1 MGLCG
6 AGAHRAIIAPH
17 KLGEQTIMSV
27 KWGGI
32 ASGAV
37 KGGGMPSRAVKVD
50 KHRRKLL
57 KFAAAGTAGLITSP
71 WTFQSSRAATKTIK
85 IGQITPE
92 TGPIAAFGE
101 PSKWVA
107 DEVSKFLGD
116 GIVVAGEKH
125 RVEILNRDS
134 QSNPNRA
141 SEVAAQLI
149 NNDRVDIMIASS
161 TGDTTNPVAD
171 QCELA
176 GVPCITSDDPWQSWF
191 FGRKG
196 DPKKGFEWTYH
207 FFWGFDM
214 VANMFAEMWLSIPT
228 NKTAG
233 IMLTNDP
240 VHVLPAT
247 VKSHGFDVH
256 YLGLY
261 PPLSDD
267 FSAQIG
273 QLKSMNTDIACGIF
287 NPPQFAIFWTQCA
300 QQDYQPKIV
309 TPPKALL
316 FPTAVEA
323 LGDRGAG
330 MSTEVWWSHHHPF
343 KSGLTGQTAQQY
355 CDAYEN
361 ASGKQWTQPLGF
373 KHANLEVAIDVLKR
387 AKKLNAESIRDAI
400 AQTDYQSIV
409 GPITWKGGPT
419 NPVPNVCTTPIV
431 GGQWEKGTK
440 WKYDLNVVFNKSA
453 PVIPVDRPFSAI
465 SYSCRGSR

>member
-1 MGLCG
+1 MEIKP
-6 AGAHRAIIAPH
+6 AASRASGRVKVDRRRRKLVKLIA
-17 KLGEQTIMSV
+17 
-27 KWGGI
+27 
-32 ASGAV
+32 ASGA
-37 KGGGMPSRAVKVD
+37 
-50 KHRRKLL
+50 
-57 KFAAAGTAGLITSP
+57 AAIASP
-71 WTFQSSRAATKTIK
+71 WTFQSSRAAPRPIK
-85 IGQITPE
+85 IGMITPE

-107 DEVSKFLGD
+107 ESVGKFLGD

-125 RVEILNRDS
+125 PVQILNRDS

-149 NNDRVDIMIASS
+149 NNDRVDIMVASS

-171 QCELA
+171 QCELN

-196 DPKKGFEWTYH
+196 DPKKGFQWTYH
-207 FFWGFDM
+207 FFWGFDQ
-214 VANMFAEMWLSIPT
+214 VANMYAEMWLSIPT
-228 NKTAG
+228 NKKVG
-233 IMLTNDP
+233 VMLTNDP
-240 VHVLPAT
+240 DGIAASDPVHGLPAT
-247 VKSHGFDVH
+247 IKSHGFDVNF
-256 YLGLY
+256 LGLY

-267 FSAQIG
+267 FTAQIAK
-273 QLKSMNTDIACGIF
+273 LKNMNADVACGIF

-300 QQDYQPKIV
+300 QQGFRPKIM

-323 LGDRGAG
+323 LGNRGTG
-330 MSTEVWWSHHHPF
+330 TSTEVWWSHHHPF
-343 KSGLTGQTAQQY
+343 KSSLTGETAQQY
-355 CDAYEN
+355 CDAYEK

-387 AKKLNAESIRDAI
+387 AKKLDAASIRDAI
-400 AQTDYQSIV
+400 AQTDYHSIV

-419 NPVPNVCTTPIV
+419 NPVPNVCTTPLV

-440 WKYDLNVVFNKSA
+440 WKYDLNIVFNKTA
-453 PVIPVDRPFSAI
+453 PEIPLDRPFSAI
-465 SYSCRGSR
+465 QYS

>member
-1 MGLCG
+1 MKRKP
-6 AGAHRAIIAPH
+6 AA
-17 KLGEQTIMSV
+17 
-27 KWGGI
+27 
-32 ASGAV
+32 
-37 KGGGMPSRAVKVD
+37 SRAVSRGKVD
-50 KHRRKLL
+50 HGRRKLVKL
-57 KFAAAGTAGLITSP
+57 MAAGGAAAVTSP
-71 WTFQSSRAATKTIK
+71 WSFQSSSAAPRPIK
-85 IGQITPE
+85 IGMITPE

-107 DEVSKFLGD
+107 EGVSKFLAD

-125 RVEILNRDS
+125 PVQILNRDS

-149 NNDRVDIMIASS
+149 NNDRVDIMVASS

-171 QCELA
+171 QCELN

-196 DPKKGFEWTYH
+196 DPKKGFQWTYH
-207 FFWGFDM
+207 FFWGFDQ
-214 VANMFAEMWLSIPT
+214 VANMYAEMWLSIPT
-228 NKTAG
+228 NKKVG
-233 IMLTNDP
+233 VMLTNDP
-240 VHVLPAT
+240 DGIAASDPVHGLPAT
-247 VKSHGFDVH
+247 IKSHGFDVNF
-256 YLGLY
+256 LGLY

-267 FSAQIG
+267 FTAQIAK
-273 QLKSMNTDIACGIF
+273 LKNMNADVACGIF

-300 QQDYQPKIV
+300 QQGFKPKIM

-323 LGDRGAG
+323 LGNRGTG
-330 MSTEVWWSHHHPF
+330 TSTEVWWSHHHPF
-343 KSGLTGQTAQQY
+343 KSSLTGETAQQY
-355 CDAYEN
+355 CDAYEK

-387 AKKLNAESIRDAI
+387 AKKLDAASIRDAI

-419 NPVPNVCTTPIV
+419 NPVPNVCTTPLV

-440 WKYDLNVVFNKSA
+440 WKYDLNIVFNKTA
-453 PVIPVDRPFSAI
+453 PNIPLDRPFSAI
-465 SYSCRGSR
+465 QYS

>member
-1 MGLCG
+1 MTLDPAKLTVRRGRVDRERRRLVKMIA
-6 AGAHRAIIAPH
+6 AG
-17 KLGEQTIMSV
+17 G
-27 KWGGI
+27 
-32 ASGAV
+32 
-37 KGGGMPSRAVKVD
+37 
-50 KHRRKLL
+50 
-57 KFAAAGTAGLITSP
+57 AAAVASP
-71 WTFQSSRAATKTIK
+71 WMFQSSRAAARPIK
-85 IGQITPE
+85 IGMITPE

-107 DEVSKFLGD
+107 DEVTTFLG
-116 GIVVAGEKH
+116 GTIEVAGEEH
-125 RVEILNRDS
+125 PLQILNRDS

-141 SEVAAQLI
+141 SDVAADLI
-149 NNDRVDIMIASS
+149 NNDRVDIMVASS
-161 TGDTTNPVAD
+161 TSDTTNPVAD
-171 QCELA
+171 QCELN
-176 GVPCITSDDPWQSWF
+176 GVPCVTSDDPWQAWF

-214 VANMFAEMWLSIPT
+214 VANTFADMWLTISS
-228 NKTAG
+228 NKTVG

-240 VHVLPAT
+240 DGIAASDPVRGLPAT

-261 PPLSDD
+261 PPLTDD
-267 FSAQIG
+267 FTAQITR
-273 QLKSMNTDIACGIF
+273 LKNIKADIVCGVF

-300 QQDYQPKIV
+300 QQGYRPKIV

-343 KSGLTGQTAQQY
+343 KSSLTGRTAQEY
-355 CDAYEN
+355 CDAYEK

-373 KHANLEVAIDVLKR
+373 KHANLEIAIDVLRR
-387 AKKLNAESIRDAI
+387 AKKQDADSIRDAI
-400 AQTDYQSIV
+400 AQTDYKSIV

-419 NPVPNVCTTPIV
+419 NPVPNVCTTPVV

-440 WKYDLNVVFNKSA
+440 WKYDLNIVFNKTA
-453 PVIPVDRPFSAI
+453 PEIPLDRRFSAI
-465 SYSCRGSR
+465 QYS

>member
-1 MGLCG
+1 MS
-6 AGAHRAIIAPH
+6 PH
-17 KLGEQTIMSV
+17 KLGEETIMTV
-27 KWGGI
+27 KWGGV
-32 ASGAV
+32 A
-37 KGGGMPSRAVKVD
+37 SRAVKVD
-50 KHRRKLL
+50 KQRRKLL
-57 KFAAAGTAGLITSP
+57 KFAAAGTAGLVTSP
-71 WTFQSSRAATKTIK
+71 WTFQSSRAAPKTIK

-240 VHVLPAT
+240 DGIAASDPVHGLPAT

-273 QLKSMNTDIACGIF
+273 QLKSMNADIACGIF

-440 WKYDLNVVFNKSA
+440 WKYDLNIVFNGSA
-453 PVIPVDRPFSAI
+453 PQIPVDRPFSAI
-465 SYSCRGSR
+465 SYS

>member
-1 MGLCG
+1 
-6 AGAHRAIIAPH
+6 
-17 KLGEQTIMSV
+17 
-27 KWGGI
+27 
-32 ASGAV
+32 
-37 KGGGMPSRAVKVD
+37 
-50 KHRRKLL
+50 
-57 KFAAAGTAGLITSP
+57 
-71 WTFQSSRAATKTIK
+71 
-85 IGQITPE
+85 
-92 TGPIAAFGE
+92 
-101 PSKWVA
+101 
-107 DEVSKFLGD
+107 
-116 GIVVAGEKH
+116 
-125 RVEILNRDS
+125 
-134 QSNPNRA
+134 
-141 SEVAAQLI
+141 
-149 NNDRVDIMIASS
+149 
-161 TGDTTNPVAD
+161 
-171 QCELA
+171 
-176 GVPCITSDDPWQSWF
+176 
-191 FGRKG
+191 
-196 DPKKGFEWTYH
+196 
-207 FFWGFDM
+207 
-214 VANMFAEMWLSIPT
+214 MWLSIPT

-240 VHVLPAT
+240 DGIAASDPVHGLPAT

-273 QLKSMNTDIACGIF
+273 QLKSMNADIACGIF

-300 QQDYQPKIV
+300 QQGYQPKIV

-343 KSGLTGQTAQQY
+343 KSGLTGQTAQQF
-355 CDAYEN
+355 CDAYEK

-440 WKYDLNVVFNKSA
+440 WKYDLNIVFNGSA
-453 PVIPVDRPFSAI
+453 PQIPVDRPFSAI
-465 SYSCRGSR
+465 SYS

>member
-1 MGLCG
+1 M
-6 AGAHRAIIAPH
+6 A
-17 KLGEQTIMSV
+17 T
-27 KWGGI
+27 
-32 ASGAV
+32 
-37 KGGGMPSRAVKVD
+37 KGGADTKRPD
-50 KHRRKLL
+50 KIDRQRRKLL
-57 KFAAAGTAGLITSP
+57 KLAAAGSAGLITSP
-71 WTFQSSRAATKTIK
+71 WLIETGHAAARTIK
-85 IGQITPE
+85 IGMITPE

-107 DEVSKFLGD
+107 EGVSKFLGD
-116 GIVVAGEKH
+116 GITVGGQKYPVQ
-125 RVEILNRDS
+125 ILNRDS

-141 SEVAAQLI
+141 SDVAADLI
-149 NNDRVDIMIASS
+149 NKDRVDIMIASS

-171 QCELA
+171 QCELN
-176 GVPCITSDDPWQSWF
+176 GVPCVTSDDPWQSWF

-207 FFWGFDM
+207 FFWGFDQ
-214 VANMFAEMWLSIPT
+214 VANMYAEMWLSIPT
-228 NKTAG
+228 NKKAG

-240 VHVLPAT
+240 DGIAASDPVHGLPAT
-247 VKSHGFDVH
+247 VKSHGFDVN

-267 FSAQIG
+267 FTAQIG
-273 QLKSMNTDIACGIF
+273 QLKKMNADIVCGIF

-300 QQDYQPKIV
+300 QQSYQPKIA

-323 LGDRGAG
+323 LGNRGAG
-330 MSTEVWWSHHHPF
+330 TSTEVWWSHHHPF
-343 KSGLTGQTAQQY
+343 KSGLTGQTAQEY
-355 CDAYEN
+355 CDAYEK

-373 KHANLEVAIDVLKR
+373 KLANLGVAIDVLKR
-387 AKKLNAESIRDAI
+387 AKKLDAASIRDSI

-419 NPVPNVCTTPIV
+419 NPVPNVCTTPLV

-440 WKYDLNVVFNKSA
+440 WKYDLNIVFNKSA
-453 PVIPVDRPFSAI
+453 PEIPLDRAFSAI
-465 SYSCRGSR
+465 SYS